1 MMANHRVIISIGSN
15 IDPEKNVKRALQ
27 RLEQIVEVRRKSTF
41 TYTKPL
47 VFKDQPEFLNGVVL
61 VETSWDKEELD
72 QQLKVIEKE
81 TGRIRTLNKNG
92 PRTIDLDIII
102 FDGKVVDNDYY
113 EREFLRQ
120 FVKEIT

>member
-15 IDPEKNVKRALQ
+15 IDPKKNVKRALQ